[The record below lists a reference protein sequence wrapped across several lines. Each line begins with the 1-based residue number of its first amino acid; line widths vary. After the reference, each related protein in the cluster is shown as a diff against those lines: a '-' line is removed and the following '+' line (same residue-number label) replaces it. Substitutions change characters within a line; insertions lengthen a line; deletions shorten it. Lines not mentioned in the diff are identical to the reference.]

1 MVAVGPFLP
10 KLRRFLRISVRA
22 DGPAGQICVLKHFFW
37 GGAGFTNSRIWKMN
51 LDSIRVHWGPWA
63 SWHAKVKTN
72 DSSLSN
78 GGPSIV
84 GMDFTLRPLNFDGV
98 IGIKLSIWYV
108 LTPKYNV
115 ASANEIQVGH
125 IMFPS
130 TWGSYQWIMSP
141 FNTVVSNLG
150 GKLLST
156 QWLGRR
162 GIHFVDIP
170 CWESTIDQPTL
181 HMDHYNVVIFLTA
194 SQPEMALLR
203 HLHQKTNLTSQTHH
217 ASPPRKV
224 LVGAWKMSCHS
235 LSPRSILVDVLF
247 S

>member
-1 MVAVGPFLP
+1 ME
-10 KLRRFLRISVRA
+10 S
-22 DGPAGQICVLKHFFW
+22 
-37 GGAGFTNSRIWKMN
+37 
-51 LDSIRVHWGPWA
+51 
-63 SWHAKVKTN
+63 
-72 DSSLSN
+72 
-78 GGPSIV
+78 
-84 GMDFTLRPLNFDGV
+84 LRPLNFDGV
-98 IGIKLSIWYV
+98 IGRKFSIWFV
-108 LTPKYNV
+108 LTPIYNV

-141 FNTVVSNLG
+141 FNTVVPNLG
-150 GKLLST
+150 GKLLCT

-181 HMDHYNVVIFLTA
+181 LMDHYDVVIFLTA

-224 LVGAWKMSCHS
+224 LVGARKMSCHS
-235 LSPRSILVDVLF
+235 LSPRSY
-247 S
+247 